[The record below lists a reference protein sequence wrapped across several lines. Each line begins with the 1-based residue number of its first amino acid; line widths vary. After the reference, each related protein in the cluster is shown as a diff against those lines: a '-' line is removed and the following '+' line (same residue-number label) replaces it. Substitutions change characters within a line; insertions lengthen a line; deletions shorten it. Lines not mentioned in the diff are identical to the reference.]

1 MPGDCNIFVTFWEQA
16 KYWQQFLWEPLR
28 QCCHIVSWEVKFM
41 SMCSCR
47 YKCNCVIAALI
58 VSLIIGI
65 VTAFLQITAVITVT
79 PAFLWVLFGI
89 AVGLLAILLL
99 SSSLQCRIAGC
110 TDQCSI
116 LDAVLLGIL
125 GTILF
130 AVVLLAVGIVATSVI
145 SAILV
150 GLLLFSFSLALTA
163 LACYVRCVLNC
174 AE

>member
-1 MPGDCNIFVTFWEQA
+1 
-16 KYWQQFLWEPLR
+16 
-28 QCCHIVSWEVKFM
+28 M

-47 YKCNCVIAALI
+47 YKSNCVIAALI

-65 VTAFLQITAVITVT
+65 VTSFLQITAVITIT
-79 PAFLWVLFGI
+79 PVFLWVLFGI
-89 AVGLLAILLL
+89 AVGLLGILLL
-99 SSSLQCRIAGC
+99 SSSLQSRAGTC
-110 TDQCSI
+110 VDQCAI
-116 LDAVLLGIL
+116 LNTVLIGIL

-145 SAILV
+145 SAILI

>member
-1 MPGDCNIFVTFWEQA
+1 
-16 KYWQQFLWEPLR
+16 
-28 QCCHIVSWEVKFM
+28 M

-79 PAFLWVLFGI
+79 PVFLWVLFGI
-89 AVGLLAILLL
+89 AVGLLAVLLL
-99 SSSLQCRIAGC
+99 SSSMQNRAAGC
-110 TDQCSI
+110 MDQCSI
-116 LDAVLLGIL
+116 LDVVLLGIL
-125 GTILF
+125 STILF
-130 AVVLLAVGIVATSVI
+130 AMVLLAVGIVATSVV

-163 LACYVRCVLNC
+163 LACYLRCILSC
-174 AE
+174 EE